1 MALGRHMPEGVAW
14 TEPRGGFSLLLT
26 LPAGCDAAALLP
38 RALRRGVGFTPGARF
53 FLDGSGDRTARLSF
67 SLVPARRIDDGIRRL
82 AEMIVDWRRS
92 GSARP
97 APERLEALVV

>member
-1 MALGRHMPEGVAW
+1 MPEGVSW

-26 LPAGCDAAALLP
+26 LPAGCDAAGLLP

-53 FLDGSGDRTARLSF
+53 FVDGGGDGTARLSF
-67 SLVPARRIDDGIRRL
+67 SSVPVRRIDDGVKRL
-82 AEMIVDWRRS
+82 AEAIADWRRG
-92 GSARP
+92 GSPRP

>member
-1 MALGRHMPEGVAW
+1 VSW

-53 FLDGSGDRTARLSF
+53 FLDGSGEGTVRLSF
-67 SLVPARRIDDGIRRL
+67 SSVPARRIDDGVRRL
-82 AEMIVDWRRS
+82 AEAITDWRRTKS
-92 GSARP
+92 PRSVPGP
-97 APERLEALVV
+97 AEALVV